1 MKNIVAISMAAV
13 TAFSPLTSFAN
24 DEFAT
29 VEASQYYEGLLITTS
44 LYAVGQQEPVDGTYS
59 FEGLSLANGRTVPI
73 RINVPVELGLSQ
85 DLPDQLRVEDV
96 ELALVDQFAFET
108 DSAFV
113 HKYFYSSADGSES
126 NIVLTDDPIPL
137 AVWLL
142 VAGAAAIS
150 APIAACLYAD
160 ATSDGNEQQIL
171 EGEVTVGE
179 EGIRIGVSCE
189 F

>member
-1 MKNIVAISMAAV
+1 MKNILAMSVAAI
-13 TAFSPLTSFAN
+13 TAFAPSISLAN

-44 LYAVGQQEPVDGTYS
+44 LYAVGQQEPVDEAYM
-59 FEGLSLANGRTVPI
+59 FEGISLANGGTVPI
-73 RINVPVELGLSQ
+73 RISVPVDLGLSQ

-96 ELALVDQFAFET
+96 ELTLVDQFVFET
-108 DSAFV
+108 NSASV
-113 HKYFYSSADGSES
+113 HKYFYASSDGSES

-160 ATSDGNEQQIL
+160 ATSDDDEQQTL

-179 EGIRIGVSCE
+179 EGIRIGVSCG